1 MWDTL
6 WPQERRTQTAFH
18 VFGMELL
25 ATLDLPSINAFF
37 DTFFKLPRYAHM
49 CCVTHTQTHT
59 DTHTHTH
66 TEAHEPDERMQM

>member
-1 MWDTL
+1 MCGCAQVWSSL

-37 DTFFKLPRYAHM
+37 DTFFRLPA
-49 CCVTHTQTHT
+49 
-59 DTHTHTH
+59 
-66 TEAHEPDERMQM
+66 